1 MKRLFEQTLRKIST
15 WIENDFE
22 EWFSVF
28 AKQLTGWGERM
39 FWFILGFAVISLLDG
54 VSEAHISA
62 VLNNQSLLWTVMLL
76 VLWLRVMQLF
86 LMDLID
92 YENGGHNRNRGAK

>member
-1 MKRLFEQTLRKIST
+1 MEKLFEKTLRKIST
-15 WIENDFE
+15 WLENDFE
-22 EWFSVF
+22 KWFKNF
-28 AKQLTGWGERM
+28 AEQLTGWGERL

-54 VSEAHISA
+54 ESEAHISA

-86 LMDLID
+86 LMGLID
-92 YENGGHNRNRGAK
+92 YKNGGHRPERGAK